1 MSFISD
7 FSGITDGE
15 LSVYQERVRAFHTI
29 LRSGTD
35 YSDRLGWL
43 DLPDRFSASEFAE
56 IEDMEERICRT
67 SDALVVIGVGGSY
80 IGAKAAI
87 SALRPNFY
95 GEWKEQGRPR
105 IYFLGNNLS
114 VSYTKDLFRMLDG
127 KEVSVNVI
135 SKSGATLETVTA
147 YALMEEYMKRRYG
160 EAYRDRIYVTTD
172 AECGCL
178 LELARREK
186 MQRLTIP
193 KDVGGRFSVLTSA
206 GLLPMAVAGIDIRRM
221 MEGARTECRAVSSAE
236 LSENAA
242 YRYAVLRHILYS
254 RGKRVELL
262 VSYEPK
268 LRFFSEWWKQLFAE
282 SEGKNGKGI
291 FPSYAFFSTDLHSL
305 GQMIQ
310 EGEPAVF
317 ETVLKTEREAGEFS
331 VGKLHEAF
339 DEFSGLEG
347 IELGELNRLV
357 FESTLAA
364 HTEQGVPNLVLEI
377 PKLDEF
383 HLGRLF
389 YFFQRAVAMSGL
401 LLGVNPFNQPGVEVY
416 KKKLREKLML
426 RQ

>member
-1 MSFISD
+1 MGFISD

-15 LSVYQERVRAFHTI
+15 LSMYRERVGELHT
-29 LRSGTD
+29 LLCSGKG
-35 YSDRLGWL
+35 YSDRLGWM
-43 DLPDRFSASEFAE
+43 DLPERFSEEELSE
-56 IEDMEERICRT
+56 IEGMAERIRSD

-80 IGAKAAI
+80 IGSKAAI
-87 SALRPNFY
+87 SALKPNFY
-95 GEWKEQGRPR
+95 GEMQEKGRPR

-114 VSYTKDLFRMLDG
+114 VSYTRDLLHMLNG

-147 YALMEEYMKRRYG
+147 YALMEAYMKRRYG
-160 EAYRDRIYVTTD
+160 AKYRERIYVTTD
-172 AECGCL
+172 AENGCL
-178 LELARREK
+178 LELARREE
-186 MQRLTIP
+186 MPLLTIP
-193 KDVGGRFSVLTSA
+193 ADVGGRFSVLTAA
-206 GLLPMAVAGIDIRRM
+206 GLLPMAVAGIDIRTM
-221 MEGARTECRAVSSAE
+221 MEGARTECRSLASAE
-236 LSENAA
+236 LSENGA
-242 YRYAVLRHILYS
+242 YRYAVVRNILYS

-310 EGEPAVF
+310 EGEPTVF
-317 ETVLKTEREAGEFS
+317 ETVLKTERESGELS
-331 VGKLHEAF
+331 VRELHEAF
-339 DEFSGLEG
+339 GEFAGLEG
-347 IELGELNRLV
+347 VELGELNRLV

-364 HTEQGVPNLVLEI
+364 HSEQGVPNLVLEI
-377 PKLDEF
+377 PKLDAF
-383 HLGRLF
+383 HLGSLF

-401 LLGVNPFNQPGVEVY
+401 LLGVNPFDQPGVEVY

-426 RQ
+426 RK

>member
-29 LRSGTD
+29 LRSGKD

-43 DLPDRFSASEFAE
+43 DLPDRFSNSEFAE
-56 IEDMEERICRT
+56 IEDMAERICRT

-114 VSYTKDLFRMLDG
+114 VSYTRDLFRMLDG

-426 RQ
+426 RE

>member
-56 IEDMEERICRT
+56 IEDMAERICRT

-87 SALRPNFY
+87 SALKPNFY

-178 LELARREK
+178 LELARKEK
-186 MQRLTIP
+186 MHRLTIP

>member
-1 MSFISD
+1 MGFISD

-15 LSVYQERVRAFHTI
+15 LSMYQERVAEFHA
-29 LRSGTD
+29 LLCSGKE

-43 DLPDRFSASEFAE
+43 DLPDRFSISELSE
-56 IEDMEERICRT
+56 IEEMAERIRRT
-67 SDALVVIGVGGSY
+67 TDALVVIGVGGSY
-80 IGAKAAI
+80 IGSKAAI
-87 SALRPNFY
+87 SALKPNFY
-95 GEWKEQGRPR
+95 GEMQEKGRPR

-114 VSYTKDLFRMLDG
+114 VSYTRDLFQMLDG

-147 YALMEEYMKRRYG
+147 YALMERYMKRRYG
-160 EAYRDRIYVTTD
+160 EAYRERVYVTTD

-178 LELARREK
+178 LEMAKKEGMPL
-186 MQRLTIP
+186 LSIP
-193 KDVGGRFSVLTSA
+193 GDVGGRFSVLTAA
-206 GLLPMAVAGIDIRRM
+206 GLLPMAVVGIDIRRM
-221 MEGARTECRAVSSAE
+221 IEGARAECYAVSSAE

-282 SEGKNGKGI
+282 SEGKNSKGI

-310 EGEPAVF
+310 EGEPTVF
-317 ETVLKTEREAGEFS
+317 ETVLKTEQETGEFS

-339 DEFSGLEG
+339 DVFSGLEG
-347 IELGELNRLV
+347 IELGELNRLI

-383 HLGRLF
+383 HLGALF

-401 LLGVNPFNQPGVEVY
+401 LLGVNPFDQPGVEVY

-426 RQ
+426 RE

>member
-15 LSVYQERVRAFHTI
+15 LSVYQERVREFHTI
-29 LRSGTD
+29 LRSGKD

-43 DLPDRFSASEFAE
+43 DLPDRFSNSEFAE
-56 IEDMEERICRT
+56 IEDMAERICRT

-87 SALRPNFY
+87 SALKPNFY
-95 GEWKEQGRPR
+95 GEWKDRGRPR

-147 YALMEEYMKRRYG
+147 YALMEEYMKRRYS

-186 MQRLTIP
+186 MQLLTIP

-383 HLGRLF
+383 HLGGLF

-426 RQ
+426 RE

>member
-43 DLPDRFSASEFAE
+43 DLPDRFSNSEFAE
-56 IEDMEERICRT
+56 IEDMAERICRT

-114 VSYTKDLFRMLDG
+114 VSYTRDLFRMLDG

-426 RQ
+426 RE